1 MKTSLP
7 ILKSITLGI
16 TLIFACQFSQA
27 QFFKKLKE
35 KVTQTASDHVTN
47 DAGNAT
53 DKTIDKTENSAGNA
67 AKGNNNSSDNNSSN
81 NNSNNSSSGNT
92 VSSGSGNSSAPPS
105 IKSYQ
110 NYDFV
115 PGDTVIFQ
123 SNLADE
129 QIGEIPSQFTLENG
143 QMDIQN
149 EDGENVIHVPKGVG
163 ATMTPRMARNNYM
176 PDQFTVEF
184 DFKNEKAGVEHF
196 YVDFGQRVYY
206 SGGDGIIPGITFG
219 YDGITWGS
227 FNSGIPDGLHIN
239 YDYPNQWHH
248 IAIAINKNAG
258 KVYIDQYR
266 VMNINSLTGKPNNVT
281 IDVSGYENSYV
292 KNIRIAAGGI
302 DIYKKVTTD
311 AKIIMHG
318 IQFDVDKATL
328 KPESMG
334 SINQIYNLLKKE
346 VSLKFEI
353 DGHTDNTG
361 VAAHNLTLSQQRA
374 DAVKAQLVK
383 MGIEGS
389 RLTTKGFGD
398 TKPMSDN
405 STPEGKANNRRV
417 EFVKM

>member
-1 MKTSLP
+1 MKTSFRFFRCLLMA
-7 ILKSITLGI
+7 II
-16 TLIFACQFSQA
+16 LIFICQYSQA
-27 QFFKKLKE
+27 QFFKKLKD

-53 DKTIDKTENSAGNA
+53 DKTIDKTENA
-67 AKGNNNSSDNNSSN
+67 AKGNNNEHSSNQSSADNSN
-81 NNSNNSSSGNT
+81 NNTASNNSSLVPT
-92 VSSGSGNSSAPPS
+92 

-129 QIGEIPSQFTLENG
+129 QVGEIPSQFTLVNG

-149 EDGENVIHVPKGVG
+149 EDGENVIHVPTGSG

-184 DFKNEKAGVEHF
+184 DFKNEKAGVEHL

-206 SGGDGIIPGITFG
+206 AGSNDITPGISFG
-219 YDGITWGS
+219 YDGTTWGT
-227 FNSGIPDGLHIN
+227 FNSGTPEGLNIN
-239 YDYPNQWHH
+239 YKYPNQWHH

-266 VMNINSLTGKPNNVT
+266 VMNVNSLTGKPDNVT
-281 IDVSGYENSYV
+281 IDVNGYENSYI

-318 IQFDVDKATL
+318 IQFDVDKSTL

-334 SINQIYNLLKKE
+334 SINQIYNLLKKDA
-346 VSLKFEI
+346 SLKFEI

-374 DAVKAQLVK
+374 DAVKAQLIK
-383 MGIEGS
+383 MGINGS

-398 TKPMSDN
+398 TKPITDN

-417 EFVKM
+417 EFVKI